1 MNANISS
8 KNVLTKHLF
17 VFYDEFNKSERT
29 FEKGDNKMNWMRK
42 NSFISMVVIFS
53 IAVIVVAFMS
63 NEEVEQTETIYVS
76 YGETLWSLADQYR
89 GKMAKHD
96 WIQYVEKLNHLESE
110 KIVAGAVIDIPVIE
124 NSDYLQRIQQEQQHV
139 KVARNNE

>member
-1 MNANISS
+1 MMS
-8 KNVLTKHLF
+8 LTKANVHS
-17 VFYDEFNKSERT
+17 K
-29 FEKGDNKMNWMRK
+29 KGDNKMNWMRK

-53 IAVIVVAFMS
+53 ITVIVMAFMS

>member
-8 KNVLTKHLF
+8 KIVLTKHLF
-17 VFYDEFNKSERT
+17 VFYDGFNKSEHI
-29 FEKGDNKMNWMRK
+29 FEKGDNKMNWIRK
-42 NSFISMVVIFS
+42 NSFISMVFIFS
-53 IAVIVVAFMS
+53 LTVIAIAFIT

-96 WIQYVEKLNHLESE
+96 WIQYVEKLNKLESE
-110 KIVAGAVIDIPVIE
+110 NIVAGALIEIPVIE
-124 NSDYLQRIQQEQQHV
+124 NSDYLQRIQQEQQQV
-139 KVARNNE
+139 KVAKK

>member
-1 MNANISS
+1 MMS
-8 KNVLTKHLF
+8 LTKANVHS
-17 VFYDEFNKSERT
+17 K
-29 FEKGDNKMNWMRK
+29 KGDNKMNWMRK

-53 IAVIVVAFMS
+53 IAVIVMAFMS

>member
-8 KNVLTKHLF
+8 KNVLTKRLF
-17 VFYDEFNKSERT
+17 VFYDIFNKSERI
-29 FEKGDNKMNWMRK
+29 FEKGDSKMNWVRK
-42 NSFISMVVIFS
+42 NSFISMVLIFS
-53 IAVIVVAFMS
+53 ITVIAVAIIT
-63 NEEVEQTETIYVS
+63 NKEVEQTETVYVN

-96 WIQYVEKLNHLESE
+96 WIQYVEKLNKLES
-110 KIVAGAVIDIPVIE
+110 KSIVAGALIEIPVIE
-124 NSDYLQRIQQEQQHV
+124 KSDYLQRIQQEQQHV